1 MRRREFIAGLAVA
14 WPLVAQAQQVGRSY
28 RIGVLAP
35 SSRPSAENPP
45 WVAFKQGFSE
55 LGYVEGQ
62 NLILES
68 RFAEGD
74 LERVPALVSELA
86 ATKVDAIVV
95 LGPTPMRAAKA
106 GARDIPIVMVAGSSN
121 PIGEGYITSFAR
133 PGGN

>member
-28 RIGVLAP
+28 RI
-35 SSRPSAENPP
+35 SAENPP
-45 WVAFKQGFSE
+45 WVAFEQGFSE

-74 LERVPALVSELA
+74 LERLPALVSELA

-95 LGPTPMRAAKA
+95 LGPTPMRAAKGGRA
-106 GARDIPIVMVAGSSN
+106 IFRLSWLREAATPLERA
-121 PIGEGYITSFAR
+121 TSRALLGR
-133 PGGN
+133 AATSPG